1 MPRVKNRLHIAF
13 IVASG
18 FAAEVFATPAQGLVI
33 TTPNQPSV
41 ELSGTDRLTVT
52 NTDGILAPEGACRI
66 QDKKRGATRAP
77 PEVTISAFHVVH
89 GRLS

>member
-33 TTPNQPSV
+33 TTPTQRR
-41 ELSGTDRLTVT
+41 LSGTDRLTVT
-52 NTDGILAPEGACRI
+52 NTDGILAPEGACKI

>member
-33 TTPNQPSV
+33 TT
-41 ELSGTDRLTVT
+41 
-52 NTDGILAPEGACRI
+52 
-66 QDKKRGATRAP
+66 
-77 PEVTISAFHVVH
+77 
-89 GRLS
+89 